1 MTPVNHVKGLIIL
14 FVFAAI
20 FLLLVGGCSS
30 IKESRQYRDYSSYS
44 PDTAAA
50 FDRLLSGT
58 WKSPSG
64 SIVKFVS
71 GKNITVFA
79 SRKAKGYGFSAG
91 DVGEKDF
98 HYIGNNQFRCLTQ
111 WKQAKPYRSFW
122 LRSRLTVTPTKI
134 YREYEDVHPD
144 TGRPITTQEVFTLE
158 ERLPPPEPNLSII
171 AVRPPDSLRPN
182 SVQEVTVTVRNQGDG
197 YARNVV
203 GRLHTSK
210 NIGGLHYDPH
220 VSVGHMASKES
231 KNISIP
237 VRTDDKLE
245 GGKIP
250 FTIEVTDDRG
260 NTVTKSF
267 TITSEDAFERGLPP
281 NLFAELS
288 FQDRNGN
295 GILEAGESAEI
306 ELTIYNRGKGKAQ
319 ALKIFL
325 EDNLNDRSLKS
336 ESAYVPVINP
346 GESHTVTIPIKADL
360 AIKAAEHKLKI
371 NVLERFGYDM
381 DPAYLVLN
389 TAAYQRPELVF
400 AGLEIFDF
408 GEDTAAIVQDDRL
421 QAGELV
427 KAKIV
432 VQNIGQGTAE
442 NTEFSI
448 ISEDENIYLEN
459 NKGRLGIMRPGKVK
473 EFWVTISPNKRVK
486 TEQNL
491 PLYLS
496 LREKIGNGNLE
507 RYQLPIRLNINPPE
521 TKIVKVKPD
530 IASLKAKIARFEYK
544 SNKFKINLGR
554 LIDIKTVQA
563 AKAKRKHSIGVVIGI
578 EKYAELPPAPYAT
591 NDANLMKEYFKKRLG
606 VEQVVMYK
614 NDEVSGFRFDD
625 IFNPDYGD
633 LQKAIVEG
641 KSGLFVYYS
650 GHGIPSKSGTEVY
663 LFPYDG
669 KLASLDKRGF
679 SMKKF
684 FDYLSKLGAKHVTV
698 ILDACFSGGARASAK
713 IRTENLVAMK
723 GMTLKIDK
731 PWLWYNNFT
740 VINSSQADETSLG
753 YDEAECGLFTY
764 YMCAGLKGH
773 ADANGD
779 RKITLGELKGYV
791 TRNVMDTS
799 RKIRGLQ
806 TPEFYGD
813 ENQVLV
819 NY

>member
-1 MTPVNHVKGLIIL
+1 MIPVNHVKGLIIL

-30 IKESRQYRDYSSYS
+30 IKEGRQYRDYS

-71 GKNITVFA
+71 GKTITVFA
-79 SRKAKGYGFSAG
+79 SRKAKEYGFSAS

-98 HYIGNNQFRCLTQ
+98 QYIGNNQFRCLTQ

-134 YREYEDVHPD
+134 YREYEDVHPH

-158 ERLPPPEPNLSII
+158 ERLPHPESNLSII

-182 SVQEVTVTVRNQGDG
+182 SVQEVTVTVRNEGDG
-197 YARNVV
+197 FARNVV
-203 GRLHTSK
+203 AKIHTSVSRR
-210 NIGGLHYDPH
+210 GLHYEPH
-220 VSVGHMASKES
+220 VAVGHMASKES

-260 NTVTKSF
+260 NTATKSF

-288 FQDRNGN
+288 FEDRNGN
-295 GILEAGESAEI
+295 GILEAQESAEI
-306 ELTIYNRGKGKAQ
+306 ELTISNRGKGKAQ

-325 EDNLNDRSLKS
+325 EDNLNDSSLKS
-336 ESAYVPVINP
+336 ESAYVPIINP

-360 AIKAAEHKLKI
+360 AIKTAEHKLKI

-389 TAAYQRPELVF
+389 TSAYQRL
-400 AGLEIFDF
+400 
-408 GEDTAAIVQDDRL
+408 
-421 QAGELV
+421 
-427 KAKIV
+427 
-432 VQNIGQGTAE
+432 GQGAAE
-442 NTEFSI
+442 NTKFSI

-459 NKGRLGIMRPGKVK
+459 NKGRIGIMRPGVVK

-496 LREKIGNGNLE
+496 LQEKIGNGNLE

-554 LIDIKTVQA
+554 LIDIKTVEA

-606 VEQVVMYK
+606 VEQVVLYK

-633 LQKAIVEG
+633 LQKAIVKG

-684 FDYLSKLGAKHVTV
+684 FDYLSKLGAKHVTI
-698 ILDACFSGGARASAK
+698 ILDACFSGGSRASAK

-773 ADANGD
+773 ADADGD

-799 RKIRGLQ
+799 SKIRGLQ